1 MPSRIARTLCIAA
14 AVFLIPAFPVL
25 AQDGGAAPQADTLPG
40 GASSLQES
48 FGDWMV
54 LCALPGGR
62 KTCSLSQS
70 QSDAQSRQ
78 RIVAIELAAGREG
91 VVGGALAMPFGLVLA
106 EGVSLKV
113 DGGALGGQRA
123 FRTCLP
129 AGCIVPLSLAAGDVE
144 RLASGETLELGAIA
158 AENNQPVTL
167 SIPLDGFAAA
177 LQRLRALL

>member
-1 MPSRIARTLCIAA
+1 MPSRIACNLCLAA
-14 AVFLIPAFPVL
+14 AFWMTAFPAL
-25 AQDGGAAPQADTLPG
+25 AQNNGAVPQPDTLPG
-40 GASSLQES
+40 GASSLQEN
-48 FGDWMV
+48 FGDWTV

-70 QSDAQSRQ
+70 QLDTQSRQ
-78 RIVAIELAAGREG
+78 RIVAIELAPGGEG

-113 DGGALGGQRA
+113 DGSALGGQRA

-144 RLASGETLELGAIA
+144 QLASGETLELGAVA

-167 SIPLDGFAAA
+167 SISLNGFSAA
-177 LQRLRALL
+177 LQRLRSLM